1 MELFNA
7 CFSILIWCNDI
18 RYAYGWIGVDYW
30 RQTLIKKDLEDLN
43 NYNTWFKESH
53 YPGEMYFI
61 SNPDGVMEDDGV
73 LITLVFDGVREQSY
87 VMLLDGTTFEEINIS
102 YLPHNVPFSFHG
114 NWFPELH

>member
-1 MELFNA
+1 MKLLKDFKIFN
-7 CFSILIWCNDI
+7 ITII

-43 NYNTWFKESH
+43 NYSTWFKESH

-61 SNPDGVMEDDGV
+61 SNPDGVEEDDGV
-73 LITLVFDGVREQSY
+73 LITLVFDGVRERSY
-87 VMLLDGTTFEEINIS
+87 VMLLDGQTFEEINIS
-102 YLPHNVPFSFHG
+102 YLPHNIPFSFHG